1 MTRPTG
7 PAGVTVETAY
17 AYLEW
22 AMQRGRGKETLA
34 LDQRGLDFL
43 LEKHLPTKGLL
54 IPPEGERFG
63 GGRVFLGVAF

>member
-1 MTRPTG
+1 MTQPTG
-7 PAGVTVETAY
+7 PDGVTVETAH

-22 AMQRGRGKETLA
+22 AMQMGLGKETLA
-34 LDQRGLDFL
+34 LDQRGLDYL
-43 LEKHLPTKGLL
+43 LEKHLPTKGFV